1 MIGINEFVLK
11 VYHWGND
18 RQINQHSTPFAQLC
32 KMKSEAGE
40 LADALGKNNL
50 DEVCDGIG
58 DVAVTI
64 VMVGVQFGLSTDMIT
79 EVFDRSCRID
89 EGRAHPDTVLAE
101 ALARLSHNEERL
113 FDFVCMQSSGTDTD
127 LASIQATLVGAAYA
141 VKRISEIVGLAFSAC
156 LLQAWNEIKDRKGFL
171 SKSGV
176 FIKD

>member
-40 LADALGKNNL
+40 LADALGKKNI

-79 EVFDRSCRID
+79 EVIERSCRID
-89 EGRAHPDTVLAE
+89 EGRANPDTALAE
-101 ALARLSHNEERL
+101 VLARLSHNEERL
-113 FDFVCMQSSGTDTD
+113 FDFVCMQGRGVDID
-127 LASIQATLVGAAYA
+127 HVSIQATLVGAAYA
-141 VKRISEIVGLAFSAC
+141 VKRISEITGLAFSAC
-156 LLQAWNEIKDRKGFL
+156 LLQAWTEISCRTGTMVPG
-171 SKSGV
+171 GV

>member
-1 MIGINEFVLK
+1 MIGLNEFVLK

-40 LADALGKNNL
+40 LADALGKKNI

-79 EVFDRSCRID
+79 KVFDRGCRID
-89 EGRAHPDTVLAE
+89 EGRSHPDTALAE
-101 ALARLSHNEERL
+101 ALARLSYAEECL
-113 FDFVCMQSSGTDTD
+113 FDFVCMQSRGIDTD
-127 LASIQATLVGAAYA
+127 LVSIQATLVSAACA
-141 VKRISEIVGLAFSAC
+141 VKQIGEIVGLAFSAC

-171 SKSGV
+171 SQSGV